1 MFGPL
6 LFNIFINDIFSVL
19 TTCDMCNY
27 ADDNTLYTYS
37 RDFHQVQEELKKD
50 FEILENWFYNYY
62 MVLNPRKCEFT
73 GFGKTNKN
81 EVFTYHEVWLK
92 KITTK
97 KLLSI
102 RIDEHFNINEDM
114 TNVCKSASRKLNAL

>member
-1 MFGPL
+1 
-6 LFNIFINDIFSVL
+6 
-19 TTCDMCNY
+19 
-27 ADDNTLYTYS
+27 
-37 RDFHQVQEELKKD
+37 
-50 FEILENWFYNYY
+50 
-62 MVLNPRKCEFT
+62 MVLNPRKCEFA